1 MLGIAEHVSAGR
13 PGQPQT
19 ACGRQHA
26 ANDGLALVALS
37 MDAPPTRMAA
47 PATGPPSFMGG
58 IGLQGAKILY
68 EDDLTPYPP
77 GWVDIMMA
85 IDAHHG

>member
-1 MLGIAEHVSAGR
+1 
-13 PGQPQT
+13 
-19 ACGRQHA
+19 
-26 ANDGLALVALS
+26 
-37 MDAPPTRMAA
+37 
-47 PATGPPSFMGG
+47 MGG